1 MSTPPAV
8 PEPPK
13 PKLAWYEQVWIALPF
28 SLVAVG
34 GAIGGLCGGAA
45 WAINKKVFQKTESAV
60 LRYVWT
66 GLISGAAVIA
76 YIVLAAV
83 FVSLFRRRG

>member
-1 MSTPPAV
+1 MNAPPAV

-13 PKLAWYEQVWIALPF
+13 PKLVWYEQVWIALPIG
-28 SLVAVG
+28 LVAVG

-45 WAINKKVFQKTESAV
+45 WAINKKVFQKTESVV
-60 LRYVWT
+60 LRYLWT
-66 GLISGAAVIA
+66 GLISAAAVIA

-83 FVSLFRRRG
+83 FVSLVRRRT